1 MLKRFPV
8 LNAGYLNRINQNR
21 NIKMKIIHVIS
32 SMNTSN
38 GGPSFTTLL
47 TLQGTRALGMEVEV
61 LTCLPDPGEE
71 VVLDDPDIRYLP
83 GRCFPNKR
91 WRYTKAIPRE
101 LAKIKGVDLY
111 HIQGIWLYS
120 SYITAWFAH
129 KQGCPY
135 LITLHG
141 TFHPKAL
148 EQSSLA
154 KKISMLLYQRRQLQ
168 HAACVHATCK
178 EEMEYYRALGFTNP
192 VAVVPCPVEICEV
205 ENSCVENKKK
215 RIGFLG
221 RLHPVKRV
229 DRLLEA
235 WKRLQEFGELL
246 IMGDGEPNYVT
257 FLKKEVERL
266 QLSNVRFTGWVS
278 GTEKKR
284 LLASLTCLAVPS
296 DFENFGMIVPEALL
310 QEVPVIASTNSPWQD
325 LDRYRCGWWVNND
338 VETLAGAMRK
348 ALSLDKEELH
358 TMGKRG
364 RQLVLDK
371 YSVEAVSRQM
381 ELLYAWIAGQGGK
394 PEFVYD

>member
-1 MLKRFPV
+1 
-8 LNAGYLNRINQNR
+8 
-21 NIKMKIIHVIS
+21 MKIIHVIS
-32 SMNTSN
+32 SMSTAN

-71 VVLDDPDIRYLP
+71 VVSDDPDIQYLL

-101 LAKIKGVDLY
+101 LAKIKGADLY

-120 SYITAWFAH
+120 SYITARFAR

-154 KKISMLLYQRRQLQ
+154 KKIFMLLYQRRQLQ
-168 HAACVHATCK
+168 QAACIHATCK
-178 EEMEYYRALGFTNP
+178 DEMEYYRALGFTNP
-192 VAVVPCPVEICEV
+192 VAVVPCPAEICEV
-205 ENSCVENKKK
+205 ENSCMENEKK

-246 IMGDGEPNYVT
+246 IMGDGEPNYVA

-348 ALSLDKEELH
+348 ALSLDEEELQ

>member
-1 MLKRFPV
+1 
-8 LNAGYLNRINQNR
+8 
-21 NIKMKIIHVIS
+21 MKIIHVIS

-61 LTCLPDPGEE
+61 LTCLPDPDEN
-71 VVLDDPDIRYLP
+71 VVSNDPDIRYLP
-83 GRCFPNKR
+83 GRCFPNNR

-101 LAKIKGVDLY
+101 LAKVKGVDLY

-120 SYITAWFAH
+120 SYITARFAR

-148 EQSSLA
+148 EQSSLV
-154 KKISMLLYQRRQLQ
+154 KKISLFLYQRRQLQ
-168 HAACVHATCK
+168 QAACIHVTCK
-178 EEMEYYRALGFTNP
+178 EEMAYYRALGFTNP
-192 VAVVPCPVEICEV
+192 VAVVPCPVEISDV
-205 ENSCVENKKK
+205 ENACVENKKK
-215 RIGFLG
+215 KIGFLG

-246 IMGDGEPNYVT
+246 IMGDGEPDYVA
-257 FLKKEVERL
+257 FLKKEVERM
-266 QLSNVRFTGWVS
+266 QLSNVRFAGWVS
-278 GTEKKR
+278 GTEKKQ

-325 LDRYRCGWWVNND
+325 LDRYRCGWWISND
-338 VETLAGAMRK
+338 VETLVGAMRE
-348 ALSLDKEELH
+348 ALSLDEEELQA
-358 TMGKRG
+358 MGKRG
-364 RQLVLDK
+364 RQLVLNK
-371 YSVEAVSRQM
+371 YSVDVVSRQM
-381 ELLYAWIAGQGGK
+381 KQLYAWVAGQGDK

>member
-1 MLKRFPV
+1 M
-8 LNAGYLNRINQNR
+8 
-21 NIKMKIIHVIS
+21 
-32 SMNTSN
+32 
-38 GGPSFTTLL
+38 
-47 TLQGTRALGMEVEV
+47 
-61 LTCLPDPGEE
+61 
-71 VVLDDPDIRYLP
+71 
-83 GRCFPNKR
+83 
-91 WRYTKAIPRE
+91 
-101 LAKIKGVDLY
+101 
-111 HIQGIWLYS
+111 
-120 SYITAWFAH
+120 
-129 KQGCPY
+129 
-135 LITLHG
+135 
-141 TFHPKAL
+141 
-148 EQSSLA
+148 
-154 KKISMLLYQRRQLQ
+154 
-168 HAACVHATCK
+168 
-178 EEMEYYRALGFTNP
+178 
-192 VAVVPCPVEICEV
+192 
-205 ENSCVENKKK
+205 
-215 RIGFLG
+215 
-221 RLHPVKRV
+221 
-229 DRLLEA
+229 
-235 WKRLQEFGELL
+235 
-246 IMGDGEPNYVT
+246 
-257 FLKKEVERL
+257 